1 MGSIGKGLVFL
12 TIFLAISIVVHLI
25 TPNDNS
31 LTEDTI
37 SEEQDREEFGIEG
50 EIFLKKD
57 ETYQNTIEN
66 DIFSHTKE
74 LHWSHMPLT
83 YNYDEECEF
92 KLMLQNGSYVKMQ
105 DEVIIGQ
112 IEKGLEFITKKT
124 NGAITFKIVNEE
136 IPDIMYICDLSTLLL
151 K

>member
-66 DIFSHTKE
+66 DIFSHTK
-74 LHWSHMPLT
+74 
-83 YNYDEECEF
+83 
-92 KLMLQNGSYVKMQ
+92 
-105 DEVIIGQ
+105 
-112 IEKGLEFITKKT
+112 
-124 NGAITFKIVNEE
+124 TF
-136 IPDIMYICDLSTLLL
+136 
-151 K
+151 